1 MMMAFNNRPGE
12 STTSRVNV
20 WELSRG
26 VGPSFVP
33 PPKAKFL
40 ARSMAGCRCTLLAAL
55 VSVSAALLI
64 APLPV
69 ARPALARNR
78 VPQLSTD
85 DDFPSDDYSGEAA
98 PVPEMAATAPVSA
111 ETLAEISRLKQ
122 SLLALAAACNRGEAA
137 TASDLAAARTLVES
151 LELLNPIAEPTLAP
165 EVQGT
170 WDLVF
175 SDTQLF
181 RSSPFFMAGRAVCE
195 DGQQADQYDW
205 FCDMHRAALAVSTIG
220 KVRQVVDGQ
229 RLVSEFEV
237 QAGAVPFLSDYLPL
251 AYSGGLP
258 VKITGSIVSTATIE
272 ANLGTGYRLLMDTVE
287 IKGSN
292 LPGLRQALD
301 AGVKL
306 QSRQLGSALESVVPT
321 YANPQPLFRTS
332 FLDSEGLRI
341 SRDQDGKVFVYAKQS
356 DSTEP
361 TDYSEVTSDLGVA
374 SLLQGVASTLFGN

>member
-1 MMMAFNNRPGE
+1 M
-12 STTSRVNV
+12 
-20 WELSRG
+20 
-26 VGPSFVP
+26 
-33 PPKAKFL
+33 
-40 ARSMAGCRCTLLAAL
+40 
-55 VSVSAALLI
+55 
-64 APLPV
+64 
-69 ARPALARNR
+69 
-78 VPQLSTD
+78 
-85 DDFPSDDYSGEAA
+85 
-98 PVPEMAATAPVSA
+98 
-111 ETLAEISRLKQ
+111 
-122 SLLALAAACNRGEAA
+122 GEAA
-137 TASDLAAARTLVES
+137 TTSDLAAARSLIER
-151 LELLNPIAEPTLAP
+151 LELLSPIAEPTLAP
-165 EVQGT
+165 EVRGT

-220 KVRQVVDGQ
+220 KVRQVVDGE

-237 QAGAVPFLSDYLPL
+237 QAGAVPFVSDFVPL

-258 VKITGSIVSTATIE
+258 LTITGSIVSTASIE

-301 AGVKL
+301 AGLKL
-306 QSRQLGSALESVVPT
+306 QSRQLGSAIESVVPT

-332 FLDSEGLRI
+332 YLDAEGLRI
-341 SRDQDGKVFVYAKQS
+341 SRDQDGKVFVYAKVS

-361 TDYSEVTSDLGVA
+361 TDYAAVSSDLGVA
-374 SLLQGVASTLFGN
+374 SLLQGVASTLFG